1 MARGN
6 QRDLARA
13 KNAKKNGTDKGRAE
27 DGLTPAQRNERDKKL
42 LAEKVAKKEG
52 NILSSMAPYLKK
64 KLPKIIFYF
73 YFLIKNVDLLHRLQI
88 KQQKKL

>member
-52 NILSSMAPYLKK
+52 NILSSLAPYLKK
-64 KLPKIIFYF
+64 IPENNI
-73 YFLIKNVDLLHRLQI
+73 LLLFFN
-88 KQQKKL
+88 KKC